1 MYFKHLGKTDGLSQ
15 ISVISICQDEL
26 GRMWFGTLEGLS
38 CYDGNS
44 MTVYK
49 PSQDSVR
56 SFLGNN
62 VDNLV
67 SDKQGNLFFISDYA
81 LVRYDLRKEQ
91 FSLLKQRAT
100 VCMCITKRC
109 GRQHVILFS
118 NGIGRKR
125 NLLLSINCQSR
136 NISPIF
142 MWTIMNVCGWGLP
155 TDFIGWITW
164 IIRLRFVLFPKS
176 MSFHFIEIRRGKC
189 GWLRSGKECTP

>member
-91 FSLLKQRAT
+91 FSLLKQRANCLHVHNQEVWAAT
-100 VCMCITKRC
+100 RDSVFKWD
-109 GRQHVILFS
+109 RQKEEFAFIYQ
-118 NGIGRKR
+118 
-125 NLLLSINCQSR
+125 LS
-136 NISPIF
+136 
-142 MWTIMNVCGWGLP
+142 VKKCGWGLP

-189 GWLRSGKECTP
+189 GWLRSGKECIP

>member
-67 SDKQGNLFFISDYA
+67 ISREIFFLFRITHSFDMIF
-81 LVRYDLRKEQ
+81 VRSS
-91 FSLLKQRAT
+91 SL
-100 VCMCITKRC
+100 
-109 GRQHVILFS
+109 F
-118 NGIGRKR
+118 
-125 NLLLSINCQSR
+125 
-136 NISPIF
+136 
-142 MWTIMNVCGWGLP
+142 
-155 TDFIGWITW
+155 
-164 IIRLRFVLFPKS
+164 
-176 MSFHFIEIRRGKC
+176 
-189 GWLRSGKECTP
+189 

>member
-91 FSLLKQRAT
+91 FSLLKQRANCLH
-100 VCMCITKRC
+100 VHNQEVWAAIRDSVFKWD
-109 GRQHVILFS
+109 RQKEEFAFIYPQ
-118 NGIGRKR
+118 IR
-125 NLLLSINCQSR
+125 N
-136 NISPIF
+136 
-142 MWTIMNVCGWGLP
+142 
-155 TDFIGWITW
+155 
-164 IIRLRFVLFPKS
+164 
-176 MSFHFIEIRRGKC
+176 
-189 GWLRSGKECTP
+189 

>member
-81 LVRYDLRKEQ
+81 LVRY
-91 FSLLKQRAT
+91 
-100 VCMCITKRC
+100 
-109 GRQHVILFS
+109 
-118 NGIGRKR
+118 
-125 NLLLSINCQSR
+125 
-136 NISPIF
+136 
-142 MWTIMNVCGWGLP
+142 
-155 TDFIGWITW
+155 
-164 IIRLRFVLFPKS
+164 
-176 MSFHFIEIRRGKC
+176 
-189 GWLRSGKECTP
+189 